1 MNELTT
7 PITEEQVRRLKVGDQ
22 VSISGV
28 IFTGRD
34 TVHKYLHEGGTMPE
48 GVSLQGSIIY
58 HCGPVVM
65 KDENGN
71 WQVTAAGPTTS
82 IREEPYQADIM
93 KKFGDYD
100 AIQFHLKKNDKQYK
114 IYGLSGAFLY
124 GPVAKHYPQ
133 SEKECGLKK
142 NIIENEIENFFKNAK
157 KQKNNFIGQKGYDPK
172 VVRQETFY
180 ILKDG
185 VVGLQC
191 ATWGKEAKKKY
202 YIQDN
207 LRVSI
212 LLKEF
217 DEWMINYA
225 Y

>member
-1 MNELTT
+1 MIKFLLIFILSLFYTT
-7 PITEEQVRRLKVGDQ
+7 QSVADNIKDFQ
-22 VSISGV
+22 ISGISV
-28 IFTGRD
+28 RD
-34 TVHKYLHEGGTMPE
+34 SLLKH
-48 GVSLQGSIIY
+48 VS
-58 HCGPVVM
+58 
-65 KDENGN
+65 KD
-71 WQVTAAGPTTS
+71 TITKSRHYTYKDDKFYS
-82 IREEPYQADIM
+82 LDIM

-100 AIQFHLKKNDKQYK
+100 AIQFHLKKNDKQYT
-114 IYGLSGAFLY
+114 IYGLSGVFLF

-142 NIIENEIENFFKNAK
+142 DIIENEIENFFKNAK
-157 KQKNNFIGQKGYDPK
+157 KQKNNLIGQKGYDPE

-191 ATWGKEAKKKY
+191 ATWGKKAKKKH

-217 DEWMINYA
+217 DDWMMRYA

>member
-1 MNELTT
+1 MIKFLLIFILSLFYTT
-7 PITEEQVRRLKVGDQ
+7 QSVADNIKDFQ
-22 VSISGV
+22 ISGISV
-28 IFTGRD
+28 RD
-34 TVHKYLHEGGTMPE
+34 SLLKH
-48 GVSLQGSIIY
+48 VS
-58 HCGPVVM
+58 
-65 KDENGN
+65 KD
-71 WQVTAAGPTTS
+71 TITKSRHYTYKDDKFYS
-82 IREEPYQADIM
+82 LDIM

-100 AIQFHLKKNDKQYK
+100 AIQFHLKKNDKQYT
-114 IYGLSGAFLY
+114 IYGLSGVFLF

-157 KQKNNFIGQKGYDPK
+157 KQKNNLIGQKGYDPE

-191 ATWGKEAKKKY
+191 ATWGKKAKKKH

-217 DEWMINYA
+217 DDWMMRYA